1 MKDESKGEKSIISTL
16 RERAQRH
23 RFAYLMKSLLL
34 IALLSPYLQR
44 TPLGIAIITL
54 MIAFV
59 LLSGVDAVSD
69 KKRDIVIAGVLGFI
83 WIVGIFVNFIVHE
96 TNVVSLQ
103 ENLPPGILFFG
114 FVTVRILAHILRTGV
129 ITSETLY
136 AAICVY
142 ILLGITWAT
151 AFFLVEK
158 FNPGSFYTSH
168 GQNSITGY
176 DIIFFSFITLT
187 TTGYGDI
194 TAVTKEA
201 RSLALLEAIAGQLY
215 LAILVARL
223 VSLYSVQFTKD
234 KDESRGDS

>member
-1 MKDESKGEKSIISTL
+1 MKDESRKEKGIISTL
-16 RERAQRH
+16 RERARPH
-23 RFAYLMKSLLL
+23 RFAYLMSSLLL
-34 IALLSPYLQR
+34 VALLSPYLQR
-44 TPLGIAIITL
+44 TQIGIVIVPLI
-54 MIAFV
+54 IAFV

-69 KKRDIVIAGVLGFI
+69 RKRDIVTASIFGFL
-83 WIVGIFVNFIVHE
+83 WIIGIFTNFLLYR
-96 TNVVSLQ
+96 TNVDLVE

-114 FVTVRILAHILRTGV
+114 FVTVRILAHILRTKE

-136 AAICVY
+136 AATCVY

-158 FNPGSFYTSH
+158 FNPGSFHTSH
-168 GQNSITGY
+168 GENSINSS
-176 DIIFFSFITLT
+176 DMIFFSFVTLT

-194 TAVTKEA
+194 TAVSSEA

-223 VSLYSVQFTKD
+223 VSLYSLKFSKSED
-234 KDESRGDS
+234 K